1 MKFLWS
7 FIDLMKVEK
16 LWQIHYLFKAFW
28 VLQKCSSK
36 FNAFVDN
43 LLDFFCKKIHNFFE
57 KIRQKILLRKMSS
70 IQYRV
75 KLFDILSTTA
85 TFKILP
91 IFCEM
96 RWVFI
101 AKRIIS
107 CNCRETANF
116 RFLDF
121 INSWN
126 LRKVLDNLLK
136 IHSISVFFIL
146 FLLLLLLQ
154 RSTNW

>member
-7 FIDLMKVEK
+7 FIDLMNVEK
-16 LWQIHYLFKAFW
+16 CGKFIIYLKLFEFCKNVLRNSMLLLIICLIF
-28 VLQKCSSK
+28 LQK
-36 FNAFVDN
+36 N
-43 LLDFFCKKIHNFFE
+43 HNFFE

-75 KLFDILSTTA
+75 KLFDVLSTTA

-107 CNCRETANF
+107 CNCREMANF

-121 INSWN
+121 INS
-126 LRKVLDNLLK
+126 
-136 IHSISVFFIL
+136 
-146 FLLLLLLQ
+146 
-154 RSTNW
+154 